1 MPNIKWHY
9 PLRRQWEKNPKT
21 STSLCERSQQMWI
34 SLTSVQI
41 SRPFILSRRI
51 HHQDIHLSWL
61 LFLQWKYTRQ
71 ARSPEYSSHGE
82 VQKHPGGGSRWKLAL
97 QLLES
102 SEQWGSVV
110 AIWQIDIEKF
120 GLDRVK
126 IHKKHNSRGG
136 NDKSKTSIY
145 IPSDNIQE
153 VVSPRCLMV
162 IVYINLSY

>member
-1 MPNIKWHY
+1 M
-9 PLRRQWEKNPKT
+9 
-21 STSLCERSQQMWI
+21 
-34 SLTSVQI
+34 
-41 SRPFILSRRI
+41 
-51 HHQDIHLSWL
+51 
-61 LFLQWKYTRQ
+61 
-71 ARSPEYSSHGE
+71 
-82 VQKHPGGGSRWKLAL
+82 AL

-102 SEQWGSVV
+102 SEQRGSVV